1 VFILIIVSTDK
12 VLFTMIGDEDHRV
25 RSAVAN
31 CLTCLMESWTVGRSP
46 SNITRAKWLASV
58 SGSTPQ
64 KLHVKTFAGVP
75 LSINGLAEAYWDVSL
90 NQNVSV
96 NLAYF
101 VDEIFQ
107 LLVSSNS
114 KFVKVL
120 QLFTNNV
127 QNLKIKL
134 LLFDFRWAACKVCL
148 P

>member
-1 VFILIIVSTDK
+1 
-12 VLFTMIGDEDHRV
+12 MIGDEDHRV

-31 CLTCLMESWTVGRSP
+31 CLTCLMDSWTIGRSP

-64 KLHVKTFAGVP
+64 NLHVKTFAGVP
-75 LSINGLAEAYWDVSL
+75 LSINGLAEAYLDVSL
-90 NQNVSV
+90 DQNVSV

-120 QLFTNNV
+120 QLFTKIA
-127 QNLKIKL
+127 QNLKINCCSISDGLPTKFVYL
-134 LLFDFRWAACKVCL
+134 ELFLSSRYVLGSLWL
-148 P
+148 